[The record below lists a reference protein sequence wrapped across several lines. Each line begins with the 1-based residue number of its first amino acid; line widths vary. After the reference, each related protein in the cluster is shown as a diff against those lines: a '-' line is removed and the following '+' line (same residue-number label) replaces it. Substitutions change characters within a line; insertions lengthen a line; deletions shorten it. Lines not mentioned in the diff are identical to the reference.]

1 MGPNPPPDLTSA
13 TMPTYQYACDACGAS
28 AEIRQRFSDEPLS
41 DCPDC
46 GSVSLRR
53 VIFPAGVIFKG
64 SGWYKTDS
72 RPRSKTSDAMEAKK
86 ESSAEKDSDSPAK
99 DDASSAGSESKPE
112 TTPAGAAA
120 GG

>member
-1 MGPNPPPDLTSA
+1 
-13 TMPTYQYACDACGAS
+13 MPTYQYACDSCGAS
-28 AEIRQRFSDEPLS
+28 AEVRQSFSDDPLS
-41 DCPDC
+41 DCPEC
-46 GSVSLRR
+46 GSAGLRR

-72 RPRSKTSDAMEAKK
+72 RPKAKTSDAMEAKK
-86 ESSAEKDSDSPAK
+86 EAAAKKDADAPAKQDSDAPAK
-99 DDASSAGSESKPE
+99 KGAPADSGKSKKE